1 VIQKCIYITS
11 STDISSDD
19 NVGVRIMEEKMDIE
33 IRRAF
38 LKYIVLKIIKDKP
51 THGYDIIK
59 TVELRSN
66 GRWTPSAGS
75 IYPILESL
83 ESNGFIQ
90 IEEVERRKVYTITPR
105 GEVALDRMTQKK
117 IELLNEMSRI
127 INSVT
132 EGNDNSSADVGVG
145 AGNIQDE
152 GRQPEATNESEPSNL
167 KNDEDGR

>member
-1 VIQKCIYITS
+1 
-11 STDISSDD
+11 
-19 NVGVRIMEEKMDIE
+19 MDIE

-51 THGYDIIK
+51 THCYEIIK

-75 IYPILESL
+75 VYPILEGL
-83 ESNGFIQ
+83 ESNGCIRS
-90 IEEVERRKVYTITPR
+90 EEIERRKVYSITPR
-105 GEVALDRMTQKK
+105 GVAALDRMTQKK

-132 EGNDNSSADVGVG
+132 EGNDDSRAGG
-145 AGNIQDE
+145 AGGAGGAAGNIRGE
-152 GRQPEATNESEPSNL
+152 GRQPEATNEGEHRTL
-167 KNDEDGR
+167 KND

>member
-1 VIQKCIYITS
+1 MVQKRLYITS
-11 STDISSDD
+11 STDTI
-19 NVGVRIMEEKMDIE
+19 GVQIMEEKMDIE

-59 TVELRSN
+59 TVKLRSN

-75 IYPILESL
+75 VYPILESL
-83 ESNGFIQ
+83 ESNSCIRS
-90 IEEVERRKVYTITPR
+90 EEIERRKVYSITPK
-105 GEVALDRMTQKK
+105 GVVALDRMTQKK
-117 IELLNEMSRI
+117 LELLNEMSRI

-132 EGNDNSSADVGVG
+132 EGDDNNSADVGVG
-145 AGNIQDE
+145 AGNIEDE
-152 GRQPEATNESEPSNL
+152 GRQPEATHESEPPNL

>member
-1 VIQKCIYITS
+1 
-11 STDISSDD
+11 
-19 NVGVRIMEEKMDIE
+19 M
-33 IRRAF
+33 
-38 LKYIVLKIIKDKP
+38 LKIIKDKP

-75 IYPILESL
+75 IYPILENL

-90 IEEVERRKVYTITPR
+90 IEEIERRKVYTITPK
-105 GEVALDRMTQKK
+105 GWLALDRMTQKK

-132 EGNDNSSADVGVG
+132 EGNDNNSADLGSALAIFRTKG
-145 AGNIQDE
+145 SSL
-152 GRQPEATNESEPSNL
+152 RRRNECESSNL
-167 KNDEDGR
+167 KNR